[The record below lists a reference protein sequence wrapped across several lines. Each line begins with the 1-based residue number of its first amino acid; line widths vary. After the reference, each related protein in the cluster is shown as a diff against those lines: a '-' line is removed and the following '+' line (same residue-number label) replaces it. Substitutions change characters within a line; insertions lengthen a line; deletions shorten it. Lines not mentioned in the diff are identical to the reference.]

1 MPLRVSCL
9 VHLCILVMLI
19 GCAVHKP
26 VAVPGSSQA
35 IMDGR
40 DFVARVDAR
49 MPQWDA
55 DQGME
60 RYERVEIATV
70 KADIAMATEADTE
83 TDFLRDVAKL
93 HEDWDKLC
101 VLDQQLQREFFI

>member
-1 MPLRVSCL
+1 
-9 VHLCILVMLI
+9 
-19 GCAVHKP
+19 
-26 VAVPGSSQA
+26 
-35 IMDGR
+35 
-40 DFVARVDAR
+40 
-49 MPQWDA
+49 
-55 DQGME
+55 
-60 RYERVEIATV
+60 VEIATV

>member
-9 VHLCILVMLI
+9 VHVGILLLLI
-19 GCAVHKP
+19 GCAVRKP
-26 VAVPGSSQA
+26 VAVPGPSPE
-35 IMDGR
+35 IMEGR
-40 DFVARVDAR
+40 DFVARVDAK

-55 DQGME
+55 DQDLA

-83 TDFLRDVAKL
+83 ADFLQDVTKL
-93 HEDWDKLC
+93 REDWDTLC
-101 VLDQQLQREFFI
+101 VLDEQLQRELLI

>member
-1 MPLRVSCL
+1 
-9 VHLCILVMLI
+9 MLN
-19 GCAVHKP
+19 GCAVRKP
-26 VAVPGSSQA
+26 VVPGVSQE

-40 DFVARVDAR
+40 DFVARVDAK

-55 DQGME
+55 DQDLA

-83 TDFLRDVAKL
+83 ADFLRDVAKL
-93 HEDWDKLC
+93 RADWDTLC
-101 VLDQQLQREFFI
+101 VLDQQLQRDLFV